1 LSQLSRVVAVLKA
14 RPGLALKAR
23 EIAAILV
30 EEYPE
35 CYAEKRQNPRFS
47 SDADMINQ
55 IAAEISSRNASFSLK
70 DPNIM
75 VRRKPSPMRFWY
87 EDDSDRVAEQSLK
100 AVFEG
105 ETPEEAPRQE
115 KRAKK
120 SLTEHDLYPILGEY
134 LASDR
139 CLYSKRIDEKTS
151 SNTRGSGANH
161 WLHPDV
167 VSLEVLDREWDSSL
181 KDLVK
186 GSGDS
191 TIRLWSFEVK
201 KFLTSGNVRES
212 FFQAVSN
219 SAWANY
225 GYLVAQGY
233 SPAVE
238 EELRMLCGLH
248 GIGVIILNSETPAD
262 SEVFIQAKERNKVD
276 WPTVNRIVKENK
288 DFKRYIEYIR
298 TYLYGGSLYPEV
310 WDSHP

>member
-1 LSQLSRVVAVLKA
+1 LSQLSRAVDVLKA
-14 RPGLALKAR
+14 RPGLKLNAR
-23 EIAAILV
+23 EIATILV

-47 SDADMINQ
+47 SDTDMLSQ
-55 IAAEISSRNASFSLK
+55 IAAEISSRRPSFSLK

-75 VRRKPSPMRFWY
+75 VRRKPLPMRFWY
-87 EDDSDRVAEQSLK
+87 EADSDGCEEPGQ
-100 AVFEG
+100 
-105 ETPEEAPRQE
+105 TPQQE
-115 KRAKK
+115 KEVKK

-139 CLYSKRIDEKTS
+139 CLFSKRIDEKTS

-167 VSLEVLDREWDSSL
+167 VSLEVLDREWHPSL
-181 KDLVK
+181 KDVVK

-191 TIRLWSFEVK
+191 TVRLWSFEVK
-201 KFLTSGNVRES
+201 KFLSSGNVRES

-233 SPAVE
+233 STTVE

-248 GIGVIILNSETPAD
+248 GIGVIILDIKTPAD

-276 WPTVNRIVKENK
+276 WPTVNRIVMENK
-288 DFKRYIEYIR
+288 DFKKYIGYVE
-298 TYLYGGSLYPEV
+298 TYLSAGHLYNEV
-310 WDSHP
+310 WDSHPPIK